1 MSDWVHCCGDIA
13 PGDALSWIEHVW
25 GGSRTC
31 PRVLGDRGII
41 ALVLRDSYGADCGQH
56 TLTLRVLAS
65 GGYEYISTGLQIRR
79 KARTLYG
86 ANAERLIWSDETA
99 RAAAL
104 TEKHARGDA
113 ARARRVQLRE
123 AEFMERGGG

>member
-1 MSDWVHCCGDIA
+1 M
-13 PGDALSWIEHVW
+13 
-25 GGSRTC
+25 
-31 PRVLGDRGII
+31 
-41 ALVLRDSYGADCGQH
+41 LRDSYGADCGQH